1 MSFTWFFSK
10 YQPIKKMA
18 SGNYSIQDIGKGEK
32 HEFGK
37 QTSNEKWRE
46 EEGIYKMN
54 PNADGHDERT
64 QESGLE

>member
-32 HEFGK
+32 HDLESRQVTRNG
-37 QTSNEKWRE
+37 EKR
-46 EEGIYKMN
+46 G
-54 PNADGHDERT
+54 
-64 QESGLE
+64 ESTR